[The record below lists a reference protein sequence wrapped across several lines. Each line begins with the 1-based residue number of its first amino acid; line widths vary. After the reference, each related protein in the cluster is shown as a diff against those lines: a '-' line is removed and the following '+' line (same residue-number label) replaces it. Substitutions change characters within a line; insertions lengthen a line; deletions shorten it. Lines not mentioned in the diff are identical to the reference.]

1 MNKLKRGN
9 SGSRNSEASEA
20 EGAAAPVSHPPVKIS
35 GEDWV
40 CDDRVCDDGNHDD
53 RGGCNQEDYDDCIVS
68 SNHIIQWRSE
78 VTIANMTIMVMVVA
92 MKMIRHD
99 CIVIAISTRS

>member
-9 SGSRNSEASEA
+9 SGGRNSEASEA
-20 EGAAAPVSHPPVKIS
+20 EGAAAPVSHPPVKIW
-35 GEDWV
+35 G
-40 CDDRVCDDGNHDD
+40 DDRVWDDGNHDD

-78 VTIANMTIMVMVVA
+78 VTIANMTIMVMVVV
-92 MKMIRHD
+92 MKMIRDD
-99 CIVIAISTRS
+99 CIVIVISTRS

>member
-20 EGAAAPVSHPPVKIS
+20 EGAAAPVSHPPVKIW
-35 GEDWV
+35 G
-40 CDDRVCDDGNHDD
+40 DDRVWDDPVWDDGNHDD
-53 RGGCNQEDYDDCIVS
+53 RGGCNQEDNNDCIVS
-68 SNHIIQWRSE
+68 CNHILQWRSE
-78 VTIANMTIMVMVVA
+78 VTIVNMTIMVMVVV
-92 MKMIRHD
+92 MKVIRDD